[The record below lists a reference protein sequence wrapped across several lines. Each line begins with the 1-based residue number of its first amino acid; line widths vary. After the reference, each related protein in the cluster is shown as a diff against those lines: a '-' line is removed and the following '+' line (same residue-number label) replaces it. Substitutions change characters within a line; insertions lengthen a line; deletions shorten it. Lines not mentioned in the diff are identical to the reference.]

1 MLETVASAIGFLG
14 ASFIGISFISGTNR
28 PRTLAIFGTALTL
41 VACILFILIMLKV
54 AH

>member
-1 MLETVASAIGFLG
+1 MLEIVASAIGFLG

-28 PRTLAIFGTALTL
+28 PRTPADASTAL
-41 VACILFILIMLKV
+41 ISPKV